1 MRIFLQQ
8 FDNGNDRYFT
18 NVPIKA
24 EQDGNKAFKKMYV
37 NFYDCEPTVGNITP
51 REIWL
56 SGYKFV
62 QEKTLQDKITGNQS
76 TVDVKS
82 TEITLNIKKYEKT
95 EDDKR
100 MDAQDSENGKKYIK
114 PPYNAE
120 QIAQN
125 KLNAYNKRV
134 SQQQESFETSDFI
147 SVPQE
152 NLDELLPF

>member
-1 MRIFLQQ
+1 MRVFIQQ
-8 FDNGNDRYFT
+8 FENGKDRYFI
-18 NVPIKA
+18 NVPIKT
-24 EQDGNKAFKKMYV
+24 EQEGNKAFKKMYI
-37 NFYDCEPTVGNITP
+37 NFFDCEPTVGNITP
-51 REIWL
+51 RDIWL